1 MSLQDIEYAGLKIH
15 HHALPTFTPSN
26 DQKSSAGDIV
36 AESEKQDAVNAKNV
50 VELKIWKLI

>member
-1 MSLQDIEYAGLKIH
+1 MDEYAGLKIH